1 MAGCAIVSAAILPAE
16 DPGGNLVA
24 KTSRAPAQPAIRTPR
39 IDVHTHVAFPDILA
53 MAKTIRLR
61 GDGPGK
67 RDWVPA
73 ESRQEH
79 ARQTRAIDDKLTDP
93 RARLADMEAM
103 GVDMQV
109 VSMNLPTPCYWANAR
124 TGAQIARACNDEMA
138 RFVAALPDR
147 YVGIGVVPLQD
158 IDATV
163 KELDH
168 LVHELGLRGV
178 QIPSNVRNHDL
189 GEAHFRP
196 FWARLEALGVPAI
209 IHPRGF
215 THDDRLHKFFLWNS
229 IGQPLEEALAM
240 ASLIHEGILD
250 AYPRVKIVISHG
262 GGYLPFYTGRTDKA
276 YDSRP
281 EARANIRRKPSA
293 YMRDFFYD
301 SVVFDRDMLPALV
314 KRVGADK
321 VMMGSDYPRGEIE
334 TDPVGFVT
342 GAGLTAMDQ
351 KKILFQ
357 NAQAL
362 FGIKTPSPAAAAAPR
377 R

>member
-1 MAGCAIVSAAILPAE
+1 
-16 DPGGNLVA
+16 
-24 KTSRAPAQPAIRTPR
+24 
-39 IDVHTHVAFPDILA
+39 VHTHVAFPEILA
-53 MAKTIRLR
+53 MARAIKLR
-61 GDGPGK
+61 GNGPGK

-73 ESRQEH
+73 QSRQEH
-79 ARQTRAIDDKLTDP
+79 ARQTRAIDSKLTDP
-93 RARLADMEAM
+93 KARLADMAAM

-124 TGAQIARACNDEMA
+124 TGARIARACNDEMA
-138 RFVAALPDR
+138 RFVAAMPDR
-147 YVGIGVVPLQD
+147 YAGIGVVPLQD
-158 IDATV
+158 IDAANR
-163 KELDH
+163 ELDR
-168 LVHELGLRGV
+168 LVHDLGLRGV

-196 FWARLEALGVPAI
+196 FWAKLESLGVPAI

-262 GGYLPFYTGRTDKA
+262 GGYLPFYPGRSDKS
-276 YDSRP
+276 YESRP
-281 EARANIRRKPSA
+281 EVNTRIGKKPSA
-293 YMRDFFYD
+293 YMRSFFYD
-301 SVVFDRDMLPALV
+301 SVIFDRDMLPALV

-334 TDPVGFVT
+334 TDPVGFVSK
-342 GAGLTAMDQ
+342 AGLSAGDRDR
-351 KKILFQ
+351 ILSL

-362 FGIKTPSPAAAAAPR
+362 FGISG
-377 R
+377 